1 MLSRI
6 AKQPVSVIICL
17 VWIVVWIFVVSNNSI
32 LPALC
37 GKGIRQIGNQ
47 YYRLFTAGLVHTNIV
62 HMIANVCA
70 MLWIGYLYEKH
81 LGSVKFL
88 LVGVICAV
96 ACQVIFLA
104 IYSNAT
110 ENFGGSGY
118 NFALCGFA
126 LAMQL
131 LVPDFPKLTFG
142 TWSGNWLIIYLI
154 ASNIP
159 VLSFMN
165 ITTTVFHI
173 IAFAVGMGTAFV
185 FRLLGA

>member
-1 MLSRI
+1 M
-6 AKQPVSVIICL
+6 CL
-17 VWIVVWIFVVSNNSI
+17 VWIIVWVFVVSNDSI

-37 GKGIRQIGNQ
+37 GKGIKHIGTQ

-62 HMIANVCA
+62 HMIVNVCT
-70 MLWIGYLYEKH
+70 MFWIGYLYEQR

-96 ACQVIFLA
+96 VCQVVFLT
-104 IYSNAT
+104 IYSSTT
-110 ENFGGSGY
+110 ESFGGSGY

-142 TWSGNWLIIYLI
+142 TWSGNWCIIYLI
-154 ASNIP
+154 TSNIP

-173 IAFAVGMGTAFV
+173 IAFAVGMGTAFI
-185 FRLLGA
+185 FRMLGA